1 MTVKIPATAWT
12 DPNQHRVMKT
22 IEDKVNA
29 ASVAIA
35 GLTGLTGSLE
45 LVALE
50 QVWPESVTL
59 PFADDGSYPLDP
71 KASFEWTIDSVTTI
85 ANTGTCTATLTID
98 GVPLGGGANAASTA
112 LLTVDHTSANVLPV
126 DGALVLTISA
136 SASCE
141 GLVVKMA
148 GRRTFVKQ

>member
-50 QVWPESVTL
+50 QVYDDDVLIE
-59 PFADDGSYPLDP
+59 FADD
-71 KASFEWTIDSVTTI
+71 KAYLLIAKAAYERTIDSVTTI
-85 ANTGTCTATLTID
+85 ASTGTCTVDLSID
-98 GVPLGGGANAASTA
+98 GVSLGGGSNAASAT
-112 LLTVDHTSANVLPV
+112 LVTVDHTSTNVLPV
-126 DGALVLTISA
+126 GGALSA
-136 SASCE
+136 TVSANASCE
-141 GLVVKMA
+141 GLAVCIRY
-148 GRRTFVKQ
+148 RRTFVKQ